1 MAADIYTKGFNDI
14 GLFNRLLLL
23 TNLYSPEQWRQNI
36 LRPTPILGDKTL
48 AIGTEDFDDMLVNSQ
63 WSILTG
69 GPSTKQEDNRK
80 PIKKKAKPKKM
91 ASYGGVL
98 CPKLG
103 SSDNAYRIDLGVLCF
118 QLPPDAPDG
127 SSRLNSMRF
136 RHTWCITQRVMW
148 LDEKF
153 DTRSEDE
160 ALLATCN
167 ISYLTRK
174 LSASRKFDLATFF
187 YFGELPEE
195 HDKLEWSI
203 VRKYNA
209 SRCLPPTLDTLV
221 PRYLVVFVDIL
232 GSRKGTFQI
241 PPSWSCLER
250 AVLTT
255 LSAAGSARDCS
266 YIIATSEK
274 IMITL

>member
-1 MAADIYTKGFNDI
+1 
-14 GLFNRLLLL
+14 
-23 TNLYSPEQWRQNI
+23 
-36 LRPTPILGDKTL
+36 
-48 AIGTEDFDDMLVNSQ
+48 
-63 WSILTG
+63 
-69 GPSTKQEDNRK
+69 
-80 PIKKKAKPKKM
+80 
-91 ASYGGVL
+91 
-98 CPKLG
+98 
-103 SSDNAYRIDLGVLCF
+103 
-118 QLPPDAPDG
+118 
-127 SSRLNSMRF
+127 MRY
-136 RHTWCITQRVMW
+136 RHTWCITQRVLW

-255 LSAAGSARDCS
+255 LSAAGSTRDCS
-266 YIIATSEK
+266 YIIAHIRENKYNAVILVS
-274 IMITL
+274 TLVPVLSISAIDVTKTDASIKKEFIHQNFTNM